1 MISEEP
7 THYPV
12 VFSQTNFHFF
22 NLGYN
27 HPISS
32 IFTSDKRQL
41 MVSATQNIEARLQ
54 RIFPTVRKPGR
65 YTGGELNQVVK
76 DWEKIDTRVALVFP
90 DIYDLGMSNL
100 GLAILYEILNQ
111 REDTLAERVFAP
123 WIDMEAALRQNEI
136 PLYSLESK
144 HPVADFDILGI
155 SLPYE
160 TLYTNT
166 LNVLDLA
173 GIPLF
178 SDQRSKSD
186 PLIIAGG
193 HATFNPEPMH
203 PFIDAFVIGEGE
215 EVIIEIVDT
224 YQDWKASRSDRGKLL
239 EGLTQIEGLYV
250 PSLYETQYNE
260 DGILAGIQ
268 SIYKSVPNPVLKRI
282 VPELPPSPT
291 KLVVPFVD
299 TVHNRIPIEIMRGCT
314 RGCRFCHAGMVTRPV
329 RERSVEEIVEAI
341 EEGVANTGFEEIG
354 LLSLSSSDYT
364 HILELVKAVNQRF
377 SGRHLSISLPS
388 LRIESVSVDLM
399 DQIMDER
406 RSGFTLAPEA
416 ATEKMRQIIN
426 KPVSTQQVLDTAREV
441 YSRGWP
447 TLKLYF
453 MIGHPSETLEDVQA
467 IIDLCKAV
475 LKEGRNVIGR
485 RAKLHAGVSTF
496 VPKPHTPF
504 QWSPSDTKENILA
517 KQELLKSQ
525 LRGKGLKLT
534 WTDPD
539 ETMVEAWL
547 SRGDRRLA
555 EVVYQAWLNGA
566 KFDAWKDQHDY
577 QAWLDAFDQV
587 GLDPDFYTH
596 RNREVTE
603 VLPWDHISTSVR
615 KQFMVQDLFRSQASE
630 TMEDCRDSCYAC
642 GVLPT
647 FAEQRRENPG
657 EAWGCPDVS
666 PRGKNTDLIQ
676 VAIPTSDA

>member
-1 MISEEP
+1 MVNTP
-7 THYPV
+7 
-12 VFSQTNFHFF
+12 
-22 NLGYN
+22 
-27 HPISS
+27 SS
-32 IFTSDKRQL
+32 IHSQL
-41 MVSATQNIEARLQ
+41 ECIL
-54 RIFPTVRKPGR
+54 PTVRKPGR

-76 DWEKIDTRVALVFP
+76 DWGAIETRVALVFP

-100 GLAILYEILNQ
+100 GLAILYEIINQ
-111 REDTLAERVFAP
+111 RPDALAERVFSP
-123 WIDMEAALRQNEI
+123 WTDMEAALRQAEI
-136 PLYSLESK
+136 PLYSLETL
-144 HPVADFDILGI
+144 HPVNEFDILGI

-166 LNVLDLA
+166 LNLLDLA

-178 SDQRSKSD
+178 TSQRDESH

-193 HATFNPEPMH
+193 HATYNPEPMH
-203 PFIDAFVIGEGE
+203 TFVDAFVIGEGE
-215 EVIIEIVDT
+215 EVINDIIDT
-224 YQDWKASRSDRGKLL
+224 YRVWKAAGKARGELL
-239 EGLTQIEGLYV
+239 RALTRIEGVYV
-250 PSLYETQYNE
+250 PSFYETEYRA
-260 DGILAGIQ
+260 DGTLAAIRNIEE
-268 SIYKSVPNPVLKRI
+268 SAPLPVEKRI
-282 VPELPPSPT
+282 VPKLPPPPT
-291 KLVVPFVD
+291 NLVVPFID

-329 RERSVEEIVEAI
+329 RERPVKEIVDAI
-341 EEGVANTGFEEIG
+341 EEGVASTGFEEIG

-364 HILELVKAVNQRF
+364 HILELVNAVKERF
-377 SGRHLSISLPS
+377 LGRHLSISLPS

-399 DQIMDER
+399 DAIMDER

-475 LKEGRNVIGR
+475 LKEGRKVIGK

-504 QWSPSDTKENILA
+504 QWVPCDTAESITA
-517 KQELLKSQ
+517 KQTLLKGQ
-525 LRGKGLKLT
+525 LRGRGLKLT
-534 WTDPD
+534 WTPPE

-547 SRGDRRLA
+547 SRGDRRMA
-555 EVVYQAWLNGA
+555 EVIYQAWQHGV
-566 KFDAWKDQHDY
+566 KFDAWKEHMNY
-577 QAWLDAFDQV
+577 QAWLEAFAAV
-587 GLDPDFYTH
+587 GIEPGFYTH
-596 RNREVTE
+596 REREVTE
-603 VLPWDHISTSVR
+603 KLPWDHISTTVR
-615 KQFMVQDLFRSQASE
+615 KSFLVQDLNRSHAGE
-630 TMEDCRDSCYAC
+630 TLEDCRDNCYAC

-647 FAEQRRENPG
+647 FADLRRENPG

-666 PRGKNTDLIQ
+666 PRGKKQELIQ
-676 VAIPTSDA
+676 VAVRLQEN

>member
-1 MISEEP
+1 M
-7 THYPV
+7 
-12 VFSQTNFHFF
+12 
-22 NLGYN
+22 
-27 HPISS
+27 
-32 IFTSDKRQL
+32 
-41 MVSATQNIEARLQ
+41 
-54 RIFPTVRKPGR
+54 
-65 YTGGELNQVVK
+65 
-76 DWEKIDTRVALVFP
+76 
-90 DIYDLGMSNL
+90 
-100 GLAILYEILNQ
+100 
-111 REDTLAERVFAP
+111 
-123 WIDMEAALRQNEI
+123 
-136 PLYSLESK
+136 
-144 HPVADFDILGI
+144 
-155 SLPYE
+155 
-160 TLYTNT
+160 
-166 LNVLDLA
+166 LDLA

-178 SDQRSKSD
+178 SAQRTETD

-203 PFIDAFVIGEGE
+203 PYIDAFVIGEGE
-215 EVIIEIVDT
+215 EVINEIVDT
-224 YQDWKASRSDRGKLL
+224 HQDWKLNGSTRESLLEDLALL
-239 EGLTQIEGLYV
+239 EGVYV
-250 PSLYETQYNE
+250 PSFYETRYNE
-260 DGILAGIQ
+260 DGTLAGIDKINQ
-268 SIYKSVPNPVLKRI
+268 TASLPVLKRI
-282 VPELPPSPT
+282 VPELPPPPT
-291 KLVVPFVD
+291 NLVVPYVD

-388 LRIESVSVDLM
+388 LRIETVSVDLM
-399 DQIMDER
+399 DQIKDER

-475 LKEGRNVIGR
+475 LKEGRKVIGR
-485 RAKLHAGVSTF
+485 RAKLHAGVSTL

-504 QWSPSDTKENILA
+504 QWSPSDTKVSILA
-517 KQELLKSQ
+517 KQELLKNQ

-555 EVVYQAWLNGA
+555 EVVYQAWLHGA
-566 KFDAWKDQHDY
+566 KFDAWKDQHDF
-577 QAWLDAFDQV
+577 QAWMNAFDKV
-587 GLDPDFYTH
+587 GLNPDFYTH
-596 RNREVTE
+596 RERNVTE

-615 KQFMVQDLFRSQASE
+615 KQFMVQDLFRSQEGE
-630 TMEDCRDSCYAC
+630 TMDDCRHSCYAC

-647 FAEQRRENPG
+647 FADARREHPG
-657 EAWGCPDVS
+657 EGWGCPDVS
-666 PRGKNTDLIQ
+666 PRGKKSELIQ
-676 VAIPTSDA
+676 VSVPTSDA